1 MITNFTINNNKII
14 IKNDGEFFGPI
25 KDFEYNIGDKLYE
38 FATMTYEDFDK
49 LKAMYTQL
57 IELVCYAKETDSED
71 ENMDCFLKMFQIVK
85 ACLNFS
91 PYTHFYTQVLIDII
105 VKTYNTKIYRTDL
118 LFKSKIGV
126 FIENPK
132 YSPND
137 FYQEFEEDEYTA
149 HILLIKWAE
158 KIDKISNKKH
168 TEYMKF
174 FETIR
179 DLLIENLIE
188 KKADLKERL
197 ELISKY
203 SNNSLV
209 RNLSI
214 PEKLFLYET
223 KKVFDIHYFNTKPA
237 HALFLDTKF
246 KIKYICDTELSR
258 EEKRLDIEK
267 IVDKIK
273 QRNIIA
279 EEVYELENTEEQIR
293 FELFKVIQNNFTIN
307 KCENCGRLFIP
318 VNSSKHP
325 NQKGRNDQKYCN
337 NLYLDTGKTCREI
350 GALNKRKEKV
360 ENSSILQEY
369 NREYK
374 RMHRAHY
381 SHTKEFK
388 EKKFK
393 EWSKK
398 ARELRDNFSDNQLED
413 FEIELKKLS
422 NLYWK

>member
-1 MITNFTINNNKII
+1 MS
-14 IKNDGEFFGPI
+14 
-25 KDFEYNIGDKLYE
+25 
-38 FATMTYEDFDK
+38 YEDFDK

-57 IELVCYAKETDSED
+57 IELVCYSKETDSED
-71 ENMDCFLKMFQIVK
+71 EKIDCFLKMFQIVR
-85 ACLNFS
+85 ACLKFS

-105 VKTYNTKIYRTDL
+105 VKTYNTKVFRSDL
-118 LFKSKIGV
+118 LFKSQIGV
-126 FIENPK
+126 FIEDTK

-137 FYQEFEEDEYTA
+137 FFSELEEDEYTTQ
-149 HILLIKWAE
+149 ILLMKWIQE
-158 KIDKISNKKH
+158 IDKISTKKH
-168 TEYMKF
+168 NEYMKF

-179 DLLIENLIE
+179 DLLIDNLME
-188 KKADLKERL
+188 KKTDLKERL

-209 RNLSI
+209 RNLSV

-223 KKVFDIHYFNTKPA
+223 KRVFDIHYVNTKPA

-246 KIKYICDTELSR
+246 KTKYICDTELSF
-258 EEKRLDIEK
+258 EERRLDVEK
-267 IVDKIK
+267 IVEMIK
-273 QRNIIA
+273 EKHIVA
-279 EEVYELENTEEQIR
+279 EEVYELQNTEEQIR

-318 VNSSKHP
+318 STTSNNP

-350 GALNKRKEKV
+350 GALNKQKEKV
-360 ENSSILQEY
+360 RNSLILKEY

-374 RMHRAHY
+374 RMHGLHY
-381 SHTKEFK
+381 NHTKEFK
-388 EKKFK
+388 EKQFK

-398 ARELRDNFSDNQLED
+398 ARELRDCYTDEQIED
-413 FEIELKKLS
+413 FKIELKKLS
-422 NLYWK
+422 DLYWK